1 MIEFIPNTLRN
12 KNVTK
17 LSNRFKILAGKK
29 HEIYKING
37 SQANNKNCEKIVLQ
51 DDSKDDLKIL
61 NTNRHTKRDGFVRHS
76 NSVFNIAVSK
86 PLHVHI
92 IHILKFIKLA

>member
-1 MIEFIPNTLRN
+1 MAVRRIIKTV
-12 KNVTK
+12 KK
-17 LSNRFKILAGKK
+17 LFF
-29 HEIYKING
+29 
-37 SQANNKNCEKIVLQ
+37 QIV
-51 DDSKDDLKIL
+51 DSKDDLKIL

-86 PLHVHI
+86 PLYVHI

>member
-37 SQANNKNCEKIVLQ
+37 S
-51 DDSKDDLKIL
+51 
-61 NTNRHTKRDGFVRHS
+61 
-76 NSVFNIAVSK
+76 
-86 PLHVHI
+86 
-92 IHILKFIKLA
+92 

>member
-1 MIEFIPNTLRN
+1 MFGKCKLLFRLIIEFIPNTSRN
-12 KNVTK
+12 KKV
-17 LSNRFKILAGKK
+17 
-29 HEIYKING
+29 
-37 SQANNKNCEKIVLQ
+37 
-51 DDSKDDLKIL
+51 L